1 MIFKKNKNRGF
12 ILPAVLIFL
21 SLLGALAIMFAFDLG
36 MERQL
41 SESQNKMDREK
52 LVCLSAIEHVKAL
65 FEAAEINHPGSWLST
80 GSAGPYRVDGLDY
93 SVKITPIKD
102 NACYQ
107 EFWGGDNWIRQS
119 AASLASQKEMLA
131 NLKRENKD
139 AEDRILEKLA
149 LTVSDACDE
158 NHSLQENAGIYGAE
172 AVDFSEILS
181 DDGSELRFAY
191 RANAVYKERA
201 VTSLP
206 YFYGGR
212 DYDSTAPVTESRP
225 ELREHFDP
233 RTARHVLKDECKR
246 ENGSVYVKLSADALT
261 EDNESSLLKSWQKKK
276 QAQFPVNHLWQNC
289 RIAFFGLAVKGI
301 TPRAVFKIS
310 DSDGINI
317 ILKDEEGLFNSI
329 TNSSFRYAQLRGWVH
344 SETLYSEA
352 QNQTLWISVSDL
364 QKEKYYEVQ
373 LQDANFPV
381 PIKDETYGNNR
392 NRKLIVGSE
401 EIEAD
406 KYAFDYTKGR
416 PLKSSPEGEMELVV
430 KSPNDCSPNKRV
442 RVNSVYFRRPD
453 IVAIINKSTSP
464 ILLSGW
470 RLTAQTGSGST
481 LLGILPDEAALIPGS
496 RFYLTDQSDIVC
508 EEYGFQ
514 PLDSKFSSRDAVIT
528 LPKEN
533 WGLDYEI
540 SGVREIKKGAQ
551 YYTIVSC
558 KNALWEKDEL
568 IDEVAEIKDGL
579 RFPIEGGNTKNTLIF
594 SNLRLE
600 RYANL
605 EAGDRLR
612 ILGLP
617 RHFEYASLTLKNESS
632 QVAARTKGIKRPK
645 EAILFSSLK
654 YENDAWRVNKVPF
667 RNFTPAESKT
677 FFDRPLTN
685 DTEVISALDDSRL
698 ANAYLHSNALS
709 LYVKEFPA
717 SKAGFKGDWSLAG
730 GRANKCEKGLAFQ
743 SADWPRD
750 FWRGQK
756 ARILS
761 GELKGETFAVTG
773 SFENVVCTGTHSLP
787 GRKRLNCFKEGMAAL
802 GPGYKNIF
810 YTAWKNNAQGEWTFS
825 NLWDCADGE
834 LYLKGLSDA
843 VDSGEF
849 LEENHNALIQP
860 ELFDWR
866 NNNWERFP
874 SFRYKKNDAAYLTTL
889 GERHISPKGYL
900 KLKLTAKNIN
910 DPKGSGRAWFQ
921 GIAVS
926 PIRRPVKVTEEVKVA
941 RGPIPLTVPPELY
954 AKKEQRYHLTALFRL
969 EVTVA
974 SRSHFYLLT
983 VGPTD
988 PRTNRR
994 KISFQKLAF

>member
-1 MIFKKNKNRGF
+1 MTLLFLLALG
-12 ILPAVLIFL
+12 LLAALSAASFL
-21 SLLGALAIMFAFDLG
+21 SEKKLAENLIASRQEELVFSSAL
-36 MERQL
+36 
-41 SESQNKMDREK
+41 
-52 LVCLSAIEHVKAL
+52 EHLQAL
-65 FEAAEINHPGSWLST
+65 FEAAQLFHPGSWLAA
-80 GSAGPYRVDGLDY
+80 GKAGPYVLKGRDY
-93 SVKITPIKD
+93 TLKLSPVTD
-102 NACYQ
+102 NLAYQ
-107 EFWGGDNWIRQS
+107 EFWDGAEWLRQS
-119 AASLASQKEMLA
+119 PAALASPGEIAAKEKRAAVRADASLFSE
-131 NLKRENKD
+131 
-139 AEDRILEKLA
+139 LA
-149 LTVSDACDE
+149 LVLSDACDE

-191 RANAVYKERA
+191 RANSVYKERA

-206 YFYGGR
+206 YFYGHR
-212 DYDSTAPVTESRP
+212 DYDAADPVTENKP
-225 ELREHFDP
+225 EARELFDP
-233 RTARHVLKDECKR
+233 RTARYVLKDECKR
-246 ENGSVYVKLSADALT
+246 ENGLVLVKLSEDALT
-261 EDNESSLLKSWQKKK
+261 EDNESSLLKSWQRKK

-310 DSDGINI
+310 DSDSINI

-352 QNQTLWISVSDL
+352 QNQALWMSVSDL

-381 PIKDETYGNNR
+381 PLKDEAYGLSR
-392 NRKLIVGSE
+392 NKKLIVGSE

-406 KYAFDYTKGR
+406 KYAFNYTKGR

-464 ILLSGW
+464 ILLSNW

-481 LLGILPDEAALIPGS
+481 LLGILPDEAALYPGA

-514 PLDSKFSSRDAVIT
+514 PLDSKFSSRDAVIA
-528 LPKEN
+528 LPKES

-605 EAGDRLR
+605 EVGDRLR

-617 RHFEYASLTLKNESS
+617 RHFEYASLTLKNEYS

-654 YENDAWRVNKVPF
+654 YENDAWRVNEVPF

-698 ANAYLHSNALS
+698 ADAYLHSNALS
-709 LYVKEFPA
+709 LYIKEFPA
-717 SKAGFKGDWSLAG
+717 SKAGFKGDWILAG

-750 FWRGQK
+750 FWCGQK

-773 SFENVVCTGTHSLP
+773 SFENIVCTGTHSLP
-787 GRKRLNCFKEGMAAL
+787 GRKRLNCFKEGIAAL

-825 NLWDCADGE
+825 NLWGCADGE

-889 GERHISPKGYL
+889 GERHISPKGQL

-941 RGPIPLTVPPELY
+941 RGPIPLTIPPELY

-994 KISFQKLAF
+994 KLNFIPFTAR